1 MYDVSWLFL
10 ILYFLLAYVWKG
22 GNEYVDPA
30 ALADPAA
37 RAEAAVARAEAL
49 RNTLGGLA
57 VITFWDVLSTY
68 GFWVFMGLA
77 FGVFISKTLLN
88 ADNDVR
94 AAREAAKKKKKSGV
108 TPAAASGSRAAPD
121 DDEGIQDVEFTV
133 I

>member
-1 MYDVSWLFL
+1 MYDVAWVVL
-10 ILYFLLAYVWKG
+10 ILYFMLAYVWKG

-49 RNTLGGLA
+49 RNTLGGL
-57 VITFWDVLSTY
+57 VFITFWDVAGYY
-68 GFWVFMGLA
+68 GFLA
-77 FGVFISKTLLN
+77 FLGMFFGVLMSRMVLN
-88 ADNDVR
+88 ADDGVK

-108 TPAAASGSRAAPD
+108 TPAAASDSRAAPD